1 MHILY
6 KLSLKHFFLF
16 FIGIAVFKKKI
27 VQMLINNVTA
37 VNVCPHP
44 LPGLLLSPLGEW
56 PGKIRLGFLYSS

>member
-1 MHILY
+1 M
-6 KLSLKHFFLF
+6 
-16 FIGIAVFKKKI
+16 GIAVLKKKI